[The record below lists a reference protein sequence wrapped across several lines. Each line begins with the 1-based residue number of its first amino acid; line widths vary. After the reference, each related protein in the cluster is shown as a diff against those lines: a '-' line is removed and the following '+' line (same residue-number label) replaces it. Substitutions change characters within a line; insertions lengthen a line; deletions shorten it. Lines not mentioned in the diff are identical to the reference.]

1 MVSKLKNNPPT
12 SKSIGLI
19 LLVRL
24 GSRYLVTVSA
34 IERIAVDNVDCIYLV
49 PLSNSKGN
57 SIDMEQVCKMY
68 EGVGKR

>member
-49 PLSNSKGN
+49 PFISK
-57 SIDMEQVCKMY
+57 Y
-68 EGVGKR
+68 R